1 MKSLFKTKKVLL
13 SFLFIFL
20 SVYINAT
27 TFTFLQEEQ
36 EHSSYKLYS
45 GKVLDAETQKPIALA
60 HISIDETNIVSKAF
74 LHRKIS
80 VSVLG
85 YTTKTILLP
94 QLTEDNIILLSKSV
108 IELTEVNI
116 KTLKNIDNL
125 IEDIFDKKGDNYLDN
140 HAVMTAFYRE
150 TIKRRNKNVS
160 LSEAIVNIYKTPYNS
175 DNKDVLKF
183 HKTRKQTNYTRLD
196 TLVFKVF
203 SFSHSTNENNTIV
216 HVINFKQKE
225 NVTDL
230 LYKGQLF
237 IDYKNKILTRAIF
250 SLNIDNKNIAS
261 NWFTKMKPSH
271 TTVLP
276 TKATYKVNYLEKN
289 GRWYYGYSH
298 LDLGFKINSK
308 KKLFNSNY
316 SMSCEMAV
324 TDWEKNNMQDMP
336 KYKDRIKTSVIM
348 NDYSVGFSDPDFW
361 GEYNIIEP
369 DKSIEMAIKKI
380 QKQLKK
386 TKKSDKT
393 VSSL

>member
-1 MKSLFKTKKVLL
+1 MKLLFKTKKVLL

-60 HISIDETNIVSKAF
+60 HISIDETNINTITNIDGGFSLKVSKAF

-160 LSEAIVNIYKTPYNS
+160 LSEAIVNIYKTDS
-175 DNKDVLKF
+175 
-183 HKTRKQTNYTRLD
+183 
-196 TLVFKVF
+196 
-203 SFSHSTNENNTIV
+203 
-216 HVINFKQKE
+216 
-225 NVTDL
+225 L
-230 LYKGQLF
+230 LF
-237 IDYKNKILTRAIF
+237 
-250 SLNIDNKNIAS
+250 
-261 NWFTKMKPSH
+261 
-271 TTVLP
+271 
-276 TKATYKVNYLEKN
+276 
-289 GRWYYGYSH
+289 
-298 LDLGFKINSK
+298 
-308 KKLFNSNY
+308 
-316 SMSCEMAV
+316 
-324 TDWEKNNMQDMP
+324 
-336 KYKDRIKTSVIM
+336 
-348 NDYSVGFSDPDFW
+348 
-361 GEYNIIEP
+361 
-369 DKSIEMAIKKI
+369 
-380 QKQLKK
+380 
-386 TKKSDKT
+386 
-393 VSSL
+393 